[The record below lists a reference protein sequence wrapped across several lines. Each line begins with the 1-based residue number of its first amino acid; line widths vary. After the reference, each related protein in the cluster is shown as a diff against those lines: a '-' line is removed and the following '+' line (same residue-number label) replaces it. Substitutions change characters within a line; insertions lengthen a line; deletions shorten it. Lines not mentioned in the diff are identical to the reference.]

1 MKTNN
6 NFPALIEAFFTDRLM
21 RQRQASP
28 NTIASYRDSFCLLF
42 NFAKQRLKKEPSALS
57 IEDLDAAFIGSF
69 LNHIEKDRGNC
80 ARSRNV
86 RLAAIHSFFKYIAL
100 QDPIHSALIQRVL
113 AIPTKKYERKPI
125 DFLTKPEIE
134 ALLAAPDQST
144 WGGRRDSTLLSL
156 AIQTGLRVSELIGL
170 TCKDVVLGSGAN
182 VRCKGKGRKERCT
195 PLRKELVTTLRSWLR
210 ERSGQPDDPLFPNA
224 RGGFL
229 SRDGVEYLLAKH
241 VAVAGKQCPSIE
253 KFTEAEFWNVYFWGY
268 NNWVEATPFEFGF
281 DADSE
286 FDLCYPAGDMNIVTE
301 WTGKGAII
309 RIEDTN
315 DNNKNELDVIW
326 NRMKNEIL
334 DMFRGCD
341 IELLI

>member
-6 NFPALIEAFFTDRLM
+6 NFPGLIETFFTDRLM
-21 RQRQASP
+21 RQRQAST

-100 QDPIHSALIQRVL
+100 HDPSHSALIQRVL
-113 AIPTKKYERKPI
+113 AIPTKRFERKLI
-125 DFLTKPEIE
+125 DFLTEPEIE

-144 WGGRRDSTLLSL
+144 WGGRRDSTLLYL

-170 TCKDVVLGSGAN
+170 TCKDIVLGRGAH

-195 PLRKELVTTLRSWLR
+195 PLRKELVATLRSWLR
-210 ERSGQPDDPLFPNA
+210 EQSGQPDDPLFPNS

-241 VAVAGKQCPSIE
+241 VAVASKQCPSIQR
-253 KFTEAEFWNVYFWGY
+253 KRVSPHVLRHTA
-268 NNWVEATPFEFGF
+268 A
-281 DADSE
+281 
-286 FDLCYPAGDMNIVTE
+286 M
-301 WTGKGAII
+301 
-309 RIEDTN
+309 
-315 DNNKNELDVIW
+315 
-326 NRMKNEIL
+326 
-334 DMFRGCD
+334 
-341 IELLI
+341 ELLQHGVDLTVIALWLGHESPETAQIYVQANLKMKEKALAKTTPVNVKAGRYRPGDRLLAFLKSL

>member
-6 NFPALIEAFFTDRLM
+6 NFPALIEAFFTELLM
-21 RQRQASP
+21 RQRQVSP

-42 NFAKQRLKKEPSALS
+42 NFAKQRLNKEPSVLS

-69 LNHIEKDRGNC
+69 LNHIENDRGNC

-113 AIPTKKYERKPI
+113 AIPTKRFERKLI

-170 TCKDVVLGSGAN
+170 TCKDIVLDSGAH
-182 VRCKGKGRKERCT
+182 VRCQGKGRKDRCT
-195 PLRKELVTTLRSWLR
+195 PLRKDLVATLRSWLR
-210 ERSGQPDDPLFPNA
+210 ERSGQPEDPLFPNA

-241 VAVAGKQCPSIE
+241 VAVAGKKCPSIQ
-253 KFTEAEFWNVYFWGY
+253 KKRVSPHVLRHTA
-268 NNWVEATPFEFGF
+268 A
-281 DADSE
+281 
-286 FDLCYPAGDMNIVTE
+286 M
-301 WTGKGAII
+301 
-309 RIEDTN
+309 
-315 DNNKNELDVIW
+315 
-326 NRMKNEIL
+326 
-334 DMFRGCD
+334 
-341 IELLI
+341 ELLQHGVDLTVIALWLGHESPETAQVYVQANLKMKEKALAKTTPVNVKPGRYQPGDKLLVFLKSL

>member
-6 NFPALIEAFFTDRLM
+6 NFPGLIETFFTDRLM
-21 RQRQASP
+21 RQRQAST

-100 QDPIHSALIQRVL
+100 HDPSHSALIQRVL
-113 AIPTKKYERKPI
+113 AIPTKRFERKLI
-125 DFLTKPEIE
+125 DFLTEPEIE

-144 WGGRRDSTLLSL
+144 WGGRRDSTLLYL

-170 TCKDVVLGSGAN
+170 TCKDIVLGSGAH
-182 VRCKGKGRKERCT
+182 VRCKGKGRKDRCT
-195 PLRKELVTTLRSWLR
+195 PLRKELVATLRSWLR
-210 ERSGQPDDPLFPNA
+210 ERSGQPDDPLFPNT

-241 VAVAGKQCPSIE
+241 VAVASKQCPSIQ
-253 KFTEAEFWNVYFWGY
+253 KKRVSPHVLRHTA
-268 NNWVEATPFEFGF
+268 A
-281 DADSE
+281 
-286 FDLCYPAGDMNIVTE
+286 M
-301 WTGKGAII
+301 
-309 RIEDTN
+309 
-315 DNNKNELDVIW
+315 
-326 NRMKNEIL
+326 
-334 DMFRGCD
+334 
-341 IELLI
+341 ELLQHGVDLTVIALWLGHESPETAQIYVQADLKMKEKALAKTTPVNVKAGRYQPGDQLLAFLKSL